1 MEMKKWQC
9 FFCGFTYDENLGL
22 PEEGILPGTL
32 WDEIPETWIC
42 PECGAA
48 KQDFAMIEAS

>member
-1 MEMKKWQC
+1 MKKWQC
-9 FFCGFTYDENLGL
+9 FFCGLTYDENLGL

-32 WDEIPETWIC
+32 WDDIPETWIC

-48 KQDFAMIEAS
+48 KQDFAMIETS